1 MAKGGAC
8 GCAAIFFITSIILGA
23 HVLLASAFSLEE
35 ATIADIQAAFR
46 AGQLT
51 SYLLVRSYLH
61 RIASLNPLLNA
72 VIEINPQALRDARRA
87 DSQRSL
93 RGGFIGG
100 IHGIPVLLK
109 DNIATLDQ
117 LNTTAGSFALLGCK
131 VPRDA
136 GVVAR
141 LRKAGAIIL
150 GKANLSQWANY
161 RSSNSSNG
169 WSSRGGQTKNPY
181 VLSDDP
187 SGSSSGS
194 AVAAAANLV
203 AVTLG
208 SETSGSIL
216 APSSKNAVVGI
227 KPSVGLTSRAGVIPI
242 SHHQDTIGPLCRTV
256 ADAVAV
262 LEVIVGYDKLDNAT
276 WSTSGFIPKLGY
288 QQFLKA
294 DGLHGKR
301 VGVLRNFFSQIPAS
315 EAYAIEKHLQTMREL
330 GGDVIDNVRISTI
343 SDVSYE
349 KIVLNYDF
357 KQDLNDYLSKLVESP
372 VRSLKEV
379 IQFNIKH
386 ASEEELN
393 VYDQDRFYKSEAT
406 TGFQS
411 KIYRNAV
418 KMEKLLTKKGI
429 DKVME
434 TNKLDA
440 VIAPTMSS
448 ILPVAAIAGY
458 PGIGV
463 PAGYTNGVPF
473 GIVFVGK
480 KGSEPILIQI
490 AYAFEQATRLRKPP
504 SFCP

>member
-1 MAKGGAC
+1 MDG
-8 GCAAIFFITSIILGA
+8 
-23 HVLLASAFSLEE
+23 VLVV
-35 ATIADIQAAFR
+35 
-46 AGQLT
+46 
-51 SYLLVRSYLH
+51 VR
-61 RIASLNPLLNA
+61 
-72 VIEINPQALRDARRA
+72 
-87 DSQRSL
+87 
-93 RGGFIGG
+93 
-100 IHGIPVLLK
+100 
-109 DNIATLDQ
+109 
-117 LNTTAGSFALLGCK
+117 
-131 VPRDA
+131 
-136 GVVAR
+136 
-141 LRKAGAIIL
+141 
-150 GKANLSQWANY
+150 
-161 RSSNSSNG
+161 
-169 WSSRGGQTKNPY
+169 
-181 VLSDDP
+181 LSDDP

-208 SETSGSIL
+208 SETDASIL

-262 LEVIVGYDKLDNAT
+262 LDVIVGYDKLDNAT
-276 WSTSGFIPKLGY
+276 WKASRFIPKKGY

-294 DGLHGKR
+294 DGLRGKR
-301 VGVLRNFFSQIPAS
+301 LGVLREFFSQIPPT
-315 EAYAIEKHLQTMREL
+315 EAQAMEKHLQTMREL
-330 GGDVIDNVRISTI
+330 GGEVIDNVTISTI
-343 SDVSYE
+343 SAIVKSTYE
-349 KIVLNYDF
+349 DIVLAYDF

-372 VRSLKEV
+372 VRSLADI

-393 VYDQDRFYKSEAT
+393 LYDQASLEKSEAT

-411 KIYRNAV
+411 EIYKSAV
-418 KMEKLLTKKGI
+418 KMDKMLTKQGI
-429 DKVME
+429 DMAMK

-440 VIAPTMSS
+440 VIAPSLSKITS
-448 ILPVAAIAGY
+448 VAGIAGY

-473 GIVFVGK
+473 GIAFVGK

-504 SFCP
+504 SFLP